1 MVDYSNFKVLI
12 LAGGFG
18 SRLDDLTKSIPKPMV
33 KIGKDPIII
42 DIMKIYLRFNINN
55 FFIALG
61 YKGNQL
67 VKYFLK
73 KKINPKTKSTFS
85 KLKIE
90 KKISIKCRV
99 DNKICNVTL
108 IPTGLNTMTGGR
120 LKRAANFIKDKDFLF
135 TYGDGL
141 SNVNLKKLIRF
152 HFKHKRL
159 ITVTAVNPPPR
170 FGQIELNDYVVKK
183 FSEKNYISNVWIN
196 GGFFM
201 VNQSFMKLIKNDKTI
216 LEREPLEKA
225 SKKRQLIAFKH
236 KGFWQCMDTK
246 RDRDKLI
253 ILAKKRIRPWLS

>member
-120 LKRAANFIKDKDFLF
+120 LKRAANFIKDKDYLF